1 MDIKKVIEIAF
12 PKPFFEQVKI
22 HNGKKYNH
30 TTFPAGN
37 AGCGGQEEELDMQA
51 QCLNRFFF
59 FFMAVSLQALFYST
73 LLYLHSLLFPATNTT
88 MFYIGP
94 KDHITKGVQ
103 ELHVWS
109 RFFCPRFLSL
119 HKCKAH
125 EIQVNPL

>member
-51 QCLNRFFF
+51 QCLNRFFCF
-59 FFMAVSLQALFYST
+59 LW
-73 LLYLHSLLFPATNTT
+73 LYLCKLFFIPLSYT
-88 MFYIGP
+88 YILCSFQQQTQP
-94 KDHITKGVQ
+94 CFTSVQKIT
-103 ELHVWS
+103 
-109 RFFCPRFLSL
+109 
-119 HKCKAH
+119 
-125 EIQVNPL
+125 